1 MINSIE
7 VRNNIRYKNCLIWA
21 IIYTYFKALGRNG
34 LKKKSSVEAFFKPL
48 FGTSSSNT
56 LTRPSVEPKA
66 EQAETI
72 KRYRCLTGNV
82 QNSLTQ
88 THGRHFEFYEPRKG
102 YCQGIPKNK
111 EERTEK
117 TYKSLCTM
125 CTLSVGA
132 RAIRA
137 THKEYQSTHQTPK
150 SLHWHRNQA
159 RNKSMTPGSNRV
171 GHSRT
176 PRTPNRSPFATR
188 TPNLTPHSTPQKPP
202 RIDCE
207 STFFYWK
214 WNSFKIIKKT
224 KPSSI
229 TQSKS

>member
-1 MINSIE
+1 M
-7 VRNNIRYKNCLIWA
+7 
-21 IIYTYFKALGRNG
+21 T
-34 LKKKSSVEAFFKPL
+34 KP
-48 FGTSSSNT
+48 
-56 LTRPSVEPKA
+56 PVEPKA
-66 EQAETI
+66 EQSETI

-88 THGRHFEFYEPRKG
+88 KHGRNFEFYEPRKG

-207 STFFYWK
+207 STFSIG
-214 WNSFKIIKKT
+214 NEII
-224 KPSSI
+224 
-229 TQSKS
+229 SKSLKRPNRPPSRNRNLNMSIQASPVTLQKA

>member
-1 MINSIE
+1 M
-7 VRNNIRYKNCLIWA
+7 
-21 IIYTYFKALGRNG
+21 YTLALGRNG

-56 LTRPSVEPKA
+56 LTKPPNQPPASEL
-66 EQAETI
+66 AETI
-72 KRYRCLTGNV
+72 KRFRCLTGKV
-82 QNSLTQ
+82 QILLNPNEPYFCY
-88 THGRHFEFYEPRKG
+88 FEFYELSKG

-111 EERTEK
+111 EERNEK

-137 THKEYQSTHQTPK
+137 THTEYQSTHQTPK

-159 RNKSMTPGSNRV
+159 RNKSATPGSNRI

-202 RIDCE
+202 RKDYE
-207 STFFYWK
+207 
-214 WNSFKIIKKT
+214 
-224 KPSSI
+224 I
-229 TQSKS
+229 TICS